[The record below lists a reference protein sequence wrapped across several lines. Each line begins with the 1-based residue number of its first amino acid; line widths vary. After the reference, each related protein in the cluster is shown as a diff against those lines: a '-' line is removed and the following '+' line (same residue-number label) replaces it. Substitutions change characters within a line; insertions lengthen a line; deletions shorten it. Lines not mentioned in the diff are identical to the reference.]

1 MFTEI
6 FLISIN
12 IILADGKIK
21 AVLKNG
27 LEEIIF

>member
-6 FLISIN
+6 FLISIS
-12 IILADGKIK
+12 IILADGEIK

-27 LEEIIF
+27 LEEIIL